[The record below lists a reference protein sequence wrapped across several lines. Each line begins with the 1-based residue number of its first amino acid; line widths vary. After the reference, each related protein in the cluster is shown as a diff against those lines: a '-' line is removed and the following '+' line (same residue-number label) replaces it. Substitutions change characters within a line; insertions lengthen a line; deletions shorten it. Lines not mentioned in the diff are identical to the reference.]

1 MIYIKNLKK
10 NEKLKLEAVEVLPG
24 GKEVMLP
31 HITLGNFCIMPMA
44 KTIDQHDHPN
54 PDKMADML
62 LKWYTR
68 TTDSYSEGIYS
79 FARKGHTKR
88 GADNS
93 FYRYIK
99 REIDSITERSS
110 IKGEYEELEC
120 CAREMWTLGYE
131 QYKDTFF
138 WSYNLLHGDLH
149 TGNVVSF
156 RGNYRLIDWE
166 NLRSGP
172 KEIELAF
179 YLCWDY
185 LRWGDTYRSL
195 DDLIDEISV
204 FVDKRLISAQERD
217 RILYFLIPMW
227 MLILVLYLNNGNLLY
242 EEDRK
247 AACQR
252 IIPLYK
258 QTIFESRP
266 WKEMSN
272 NG

>member
-1 MIYIKNLKK
+1 MIYIKHLKK
-10 NEKLKLEAVEVLPG
+10 NEKIKIQAVETLLH

-31 HITLGNFCIMPMA
+31 YIVLGNYCIMPMA
-44 KTIDQHDHPN
+44 KAVTVREHPDPN
-54 PDKMADML
+54 KMADLL

-79 FARKGHTKR
+79 FARKGITKKEEEM
-88 GADNS
+88 D
-93 FYRYIK
+93 FYKYIK
-99 REIDSITERSS
+99 REMDCIIEKSS
-110 IKGEYEELEC
+110 IKEEYEELEH
-120 CAREMWTLGYE
+120 CAKEMWNLGYK

-149 TGNVVSF
+149 TGNVVCF

-166 NLRSGP
+166 CFRSGP

-185 LRWGDTYRSL
+185 LNQGEKYRKL
-195 DDLIDEISV
+195 DE
-204 FVDKRLISAQERD
+204 LISELDIFTEKQLVSLQERD

-227 MLILVLYLNNGNLLY
+227 MLIMVLYLNNGNLLF
-242 EEDRK
+242 EKERK
-247 AACQR
+247 MACQQ

-258 QTIFESRP
+258 EIIFKYRP
-266 WKEMSN
+266 WKEVSGN
-272 NG
+272 E